1 MKLILSFTLLL
12 IGVNLIALDTT
23 KTVAAKPKIIYG
35 TASYYSNSFNG
46 KKTANGE
53 IYSQK
58 KMTAAC
64 NVLPLG
70 TWIRVTNLRNGRS
83 VLVKTNDRLHSRM
96 KRVVDLCRT
105 S

>member
-58 KMTAAC
+58 K
-64 NVLPLG
+64 ND
-70 TWIRVTNLRNGRS
+70 GR
-83 VLVKTNDRLHSRM
+83 L
-96 KRVVDLCRT
+96 
-105 S
+105 